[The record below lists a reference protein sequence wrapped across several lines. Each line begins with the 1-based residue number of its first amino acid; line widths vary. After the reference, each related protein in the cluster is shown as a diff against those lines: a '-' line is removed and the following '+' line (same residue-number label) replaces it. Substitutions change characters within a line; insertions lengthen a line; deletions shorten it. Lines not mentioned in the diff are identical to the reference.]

1 MSDTIR
7 ELIIQEFLTRAATLR
22 NTASPPAYATDMGD
36 NVFRARPRVD
46 PAELPCCVI
55 WPLAEEAEHA
65 HGLVR
70 HRMTIRLDGIVAFG
84 AESPSV
90 VGERMLGDLIKCFT
104 SPTWD
109 RRRPVLVT
117 SPASPVTYTYLAPYA
132 ESIVYEGGGI
142 QEYPEEGSIS
152 VGVQIRLLVTYWTKA
167 GDPYAQ

>member
-70 HRMTIRLDGIVAFG
+70 HRMTIRVDGIVAFG
-84 AESPSV
+84 SESPSV

-104 SPTWD
+104 STSWD
-109 RRRPVLVT
+109 RRRIAA
-117 SPASPVTYTYLAPYA
+117 SPESPVTYEQPYA

-142 QEYPEEGSIS
+142 EEYPEEGSIS
-152 VGVQIRLLVTYWTKA
+152 VGVQVRFLVTYWTRI
-167 GDPYAQ
+167 GDPHNQ

>member
-104 SPTWD
+104 STSWD

-142 QEYPEEGSIS
+142 EEYPEEGSIS
-152 VGVQIRLLVTYWTKA
+152 VGVQVRFLVTYWTKI
-167 GDPYAQ
+167 GDPYNQ